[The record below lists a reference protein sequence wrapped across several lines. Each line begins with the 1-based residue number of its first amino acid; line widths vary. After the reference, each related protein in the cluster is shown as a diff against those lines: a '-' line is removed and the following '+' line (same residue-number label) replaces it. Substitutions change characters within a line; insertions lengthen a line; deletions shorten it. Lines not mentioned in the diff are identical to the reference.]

1 MFKNINAIATG
12 TNQNQTSRVIAD
24 PDALTFDD
32 TPSSLLS
39 VGITGTVTVPEGYT
53 EGVAKTHR
61 YKALGNGFTVDVI
74 AFILSCIPLVIFIY
88 LITYPPTWQTL
99 RPDSKSER
107 FIPLKHTAT
116 VDGTP
121 TN

>member
-53 EGVAKTHR
+53 
-61 YKALGNGFTVDVI
+61 TVTGSSQSVE
-74 AFILSCIPLVIFIY
+74 F
-88 LITYPPTWQTL
+88 
-99 RPDSKSER
+99 
-107 FIPLKHTAT
+107 
-116 VDGTP
+116 DGTDDYMKLTP
-121 TN
+121 AAGSTSALASEILLEDMGD